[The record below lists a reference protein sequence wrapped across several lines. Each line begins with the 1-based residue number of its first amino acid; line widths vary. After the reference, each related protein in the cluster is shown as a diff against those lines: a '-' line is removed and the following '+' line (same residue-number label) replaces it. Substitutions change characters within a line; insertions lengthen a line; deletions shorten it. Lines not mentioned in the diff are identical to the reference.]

1 MSGRHCLTGL
11 VVAVVLAAT
20 TGAGAFQSPG
30 VLRIS
35 VAVAAGDQAAKP
47 VPGYL
52 LLISDNPSSAPPR
65 RLLTS
70 GDGTIDVRLPP
81 GNYTVESDRPVAIDG
96 QAYQWIQ
103 MVDVVAGKDTVVL
116 LTAGNAEVGPVTAD
130 TERLAAPL
138 AEASVVTSSLWR
150 EGAVDVWTPTVRAS
164 GAVVQ
169 RGGLVVARHPALGA
183 GTVFAVQLS
192 PEVKV
197 TATLLAWN
205 ALRELAVLRI
215 DAAAAATVRP
225 VPLGCGP
232 AMTPEAGRQE
242 ITALEVPLGEVC
254 AAVAIAEAKL
264 PEAAPPPPTRLPVE
278 PATPFPQAALKEA
291 AARRTGPHQLSSDG
305 FDLALI
311 TPLHVAGSQGR
322 SQVMDFKNWSDY
334 VAEGPPVLLIRAT
347 PRLVEGFW
355 AKVGRAA
362 AMTQGIALPAF
373 KRPKSGFS
381 RMRALCGETEVAP
394 IHPFKLEQALSDT
407 ETIYEGLYVFDPGA
421 FPPSCGA
428 VTLEL
433 FSEKE
438 PGKADTRIVD
448 AGVITQIWQAFA
460 PYRALAEKGR

>member
-1 MSGRHCLTGL
+1 LAGL
-11 VVAVVLAAT
+11 VVAVLAAT
-20 TGAGAFQSPG
+20 TGAGAIQSLG
-30 VLRIS
+30 VLRIT
-35 VAVAAGDQAAKP
+35 VAVAAGDQAAQP
-47 VPGYL
+47 VPRYL

-70 GDGTIDVRLPP
+70 GDGAIEVRLPP

-103 MVDVVAGKDTVVL
+103 MVDVVAGQDTVVL
-116 LTAGNAEVGPVTAD
+116 LTTSNAEIGPVTAD

-138 AEASVVTSSLWR
+138 ADAPVVTSSLWR
-150 EGAVDVWTPTVRAS
+150 EGAVDVWTPTIRAS
-164 GAVVQ
+164 GALVHSD
-169 RGGLVVARHPALGA
+169 GLVVARHPALGTSTA
-183 GTVFAVQLS
+183 FAVQLS

-197 TATLLAWN
+197 AATLLAWN
-205 ALRELAVLRI
+205 APRELAVLRI
-215 DAAAAATVRP
+215 DAAAAGLVRP

-232 AMTPEAGRQE
+232 AMAPEVARQE
-242 ITALEVPLGEVC
+242 ITAIEVPLGEVC
-254 AAVAIAEAKL
+254 AAVATAESKL
-264 PEAAPPPPTRLPVE
+264 RETGPPPTRLPVE
-278 PATPFPQAALKEA
+278 PVKPFPPAALKEA

-305 FDLALI
+305 FDLAFI

-322 SQVMDFKNWSDY
+322 SQVMDFRNWSDY
-334 VAEGPPVLLIRAT
+334 VAESPPVLLIRAT

-381 RMRALCGETEVAP
+381 RMRALCGEAEVVP

-421 FPPSCGA
+421 FSPSCGT

-438 PGKADTRIVD
+438 PNQADTRIVD
-448 AGVITQIWQAFA
+448 AGVIAQIWQAFA
-460 PYRALAEKGR
+460 PYRASGEKGQ

>member
-1 MSGRHCLTGL
+1 MTRL
-11 VVAVVLAAT
+11 VAALVLAAT
-20 TGAGAFQSPG
+20 MGAGAIQSPG
-30 VLRIS
+30 VLRIT

-47 VPGYL
+47 VPRYL
-52 LLISDNPSSAPPR
+52 LLVSDNPSSAPPR

-70 GDGTIDVRLPP
+70 ADGAIEVRLPP

-103 MVDVVAGKDTVVL
+103 MVDVVAGQDTVVL
-116 LTAGNAEVGPVTAD
+116 LTSGNAEIGPVTAD

-138 AEASVVTSSLWR
+138 ADAPVVTSSHWR

-164 GAVVQ
+164 GAVVHSS
-169 RGGLVVARHPALGA
+169 GLVVARHPALG
-183 GTVFAVQLS
+183 TSPVFAVQLS

-197 TATLLAWN
+197 AATLLAWN
-205 ALRELAVLRI
+205 AVRELAVLRI
-215 DAAAAATVRP
+215 DAAAAALVRP
-225 VPLGCGP
+225 VPMGCGA
-232 AMTPEAGRQE
+232 AMAPEVARQE
-242 ITALEVPLGEVC
+242 ITAIEVPLGEVC
-254 AAVAIAEAKL
+254 VAVAIAESKL
-264 PEAAPPPPTRLPVE
+264 RDTGPPPSTRLPVE
-278 PATPFPQAALKEA
+278 PVKPFPPAALKEA
-291 AARRTGPHQLSSDG
+291 AARRTGPHQMSSDG
-305 FDLALI
+305 FDLAFI

-334 VAEGPPVLLIRAT
+334 VAETPPVLLIRAT

-381 RMRALCGETEVAP
+381 RMRAFCGDDEVAP
-394 IHPFKLEQALSDT
+394 IHPFKVEQALSDT

-421 FPPSCGA
+421 FSPSCGT
-428 VTLEL
+428 VKLEL

-438 PGKADTRIVD
+438 PDKADARIVD
-448 AGVITQIWQAFA
+448 AGIITQIWQAFA
-460 PYRALAEKGR
+460 PYREPGEKRR